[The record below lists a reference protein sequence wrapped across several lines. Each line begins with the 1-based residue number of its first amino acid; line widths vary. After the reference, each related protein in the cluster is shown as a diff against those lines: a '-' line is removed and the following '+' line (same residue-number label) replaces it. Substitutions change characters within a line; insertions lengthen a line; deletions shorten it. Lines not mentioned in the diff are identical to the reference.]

1 MAWLLIRYDR
11 YYLREMPFLEL
22 SKADIVKSKAQTNGE
37 VKTNGVHSIEA
48 EKAEAALNAAV

>member
-1 MAWLLIRYDR
+1 
-11 YYLREMPFLEL
+11 MPFLEL